1 MKKILFSLCALAAI
15 AACTKSEVLYEPS
28 GEISFAPVSKLN
40 TKSAVDGTDYPDA
53 LNMFVFANAGL
64 DGTDDNTTIEAS
76 ECTEVYFANAEFTHT
91 QRTDIT
97 LADNVFAGV
106 TPYYWPNVKSL
117 IFSGVSKS
125 GNINASTNGA
135 TPTYNGTSI
144 SIVGYMPGDGTQTAG
159 DNDLMWF
166 PTTVPYA
173 KPGTIGDDK
182 DKDVNVTMQHACAW
196 VTIILKGNSIT
207 ANATTPWKVENVTVV
222 NLSQKADVDLGTVA
236 AWKNLGETKNLELL
250 NLNTNTK
257 NYEGLGLTTAGQDYT
272 DKSTVTESKVYN
284 LIVIPQTVKDL
295 EVSYNFI
302 SQKGSGSVADIVIDE
317 TLPID
322 LTPTNAPGLW
332 EAGKHYTYTI
342 TFTAEEILVEPVAT
356 DWVEYDYDSTT
367 TDTIDPI
374 PVPAN

>member
-1 MKKILFSLCALAAI
+1 MKKILFSLCAIAAI
-15 AACTKSEVLYEPS
+15 AACTKSEVQYEPS

-40 TKSAVDGTDYPDA
+40 TKAAVDGTDYPDA

-64 DGTDDNTTIEAS
+64 DGNDDNSAVDAA

-125 GNINASTNGA
+125 GNINASTNGT
-135 TPTYNGTSI
+135 TPTYDGTSI
-144 SIVGYMPGDGTQTAG
+144 SIEGYMPGNGTSIVG

-173 KPGTIGDDK
+173 KPGTIGSDN
-182 DKDVNVTMQHACAW
+182 DKDVNVKMQHACAW

-207 ANATTPWKVENVTVV
+207 ANDTTPWKVENVTVV

-236 AWKNLGETKNLELL
+236 AWKNLSETKNLELL
-250 NLNTNTK
+250 NLNTTTK
-257 NYEGLGLTTAGQDYT
+257 KYEGLSLTTGGQDYT
-272 DKSTVTESKVYN
+272 DKSTVADSKVYN

-302 SQKGSGSVADIVIDE
+302 SQKGADENSHIVIDE

-322 LTPTNAPGLW
+322 MTPTDAPTTW
-332 EAGKHYTYTI
+332 DAGKHYTYTI
-342 TFTAEEILVEPVAT
+342 TFTAEEILVEPTAT
-356 DWVEYDYDSTT
+356 DWVEHDNDKTT
-367 TDTIDPI
+367 TPVDPI
-374 PVPAN
+374 PVSAN